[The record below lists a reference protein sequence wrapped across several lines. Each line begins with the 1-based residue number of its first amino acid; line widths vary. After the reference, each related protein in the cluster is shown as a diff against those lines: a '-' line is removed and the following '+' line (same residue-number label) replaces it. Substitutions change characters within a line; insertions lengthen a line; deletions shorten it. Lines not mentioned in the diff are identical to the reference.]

1 LLPVTN
7 PAKPHAKK
15 TGTWKFTAHC
25 GIFCREVPPVSVTGA
40 ERKLAMRGWGT
51 RAEIVL
57 ALLVGA
63 IPLVVVAAIVTL
75 QLSRNVPAAQQARAD
90 TARDF
95 AAIRAVTAVDEAIQD
110 AERGQRGFLITG
122 RDDYL
127 DPYDRAKERLP
138 KLMRELQAAT
148 AGDTEQQQR
157 VLKLQADITTKM
169 NELASTIAAMRA
181 SGYTT
186 AKTIVE
192 TDLGRVAMQAIST
205 DLAAIGDAENVRLA
219 VRLQSATAADER
231 LTDTFLVG
239 SIVSAMGL
247 LLGAALLVS
256 TVRRATGTERTLKAT
271 MDSVREGVAAFDWR
285 GRLRASNA
293 PFAASLGLSAGDMTV
308 GVPLAADRLA
318 DAALAE
324 RLRELAA
331 SARAGRRPAL
341 SELATPDGRYIE
353 IFHNPSEAGGYV
365 VTLLDVT
372 ERHRTEAA
380 LRQAQTL
387 ETVGRMTGGVAHDFN
402 NLLTVI
408 IGGLGLLRGM
418 VGRDERAH
426 RRIDTM
432 TTAAERA
439 SRLIRQL
446 LAFARRQPLRPQ
458 TVNLAP
464 VVQETL
470 PLLRRA
476 VGEFVTVECA
486 VGAGLWNTT
495 IDPAEFQA
503 AVLNLAINS
512 RDAMPDGGKLTIELA
527 NATLDEAYAS
537 QHADVAP
544 GQYVLFAITDT
555 GSGMDAATMAQA
567 LDPFFTTKPPGE
579 GTGLGLPQVY
589 GLVKQLGGHLKIYSE
604 PGQGTTVK
612 VYIPRSLAQ
621 ETVLSRTASRIAVTG
636 REIVL
641 LVDDDDIVR
650 ATVGEML
657 EDLGYTV
664 IEAAGGEEALAVL
677 QRGDK
682 IDLLFTD
689 VVMPGPLSG
698 RKLADEAKKFDPTL
712 RVLFT
717 SGYTEN
723 AIVHHGQ
730 LDTGVDLLSKPY
742 TREELGAKMRR
753 VLDGKRDAPPAAAGA

>member
-1 LLPVTN
+1 
-7 PAKPHAKK
+7 
-15 TGTWKFTAHC
+15 
-25 GIFCREVPPVSVTGA
+25 
-40 ERKLAMRGWGT
+40 MRGWST
-51 RAEIVL
+51 KAEIIL

-63 IPLVVVAAIVTL
+63 VPLVIVAAVVAL
-75 QLSRNVPAAQQARAD
+75 QLARNLPEAQQARAD
-90 TARDF
+90 TLRDF
-95 AAIRAVTAVDEAIQD
+95 ATIRAVTKVDEAIQG

-127 DPYDRAKERLP
+127 APYDRGKQRLP
-138 KLMRELQAAT
+138 KLMQDLQAAT

-157 VLKLQADITTKM
+157 VLRLQAKITTKM
-169 NELASTIAAMRA
+169 IELASTIAAMRA
-181 SGYTT
+181 SGYAA

-192 TDLGRVAMQAIST
+192 TDLGRVAMEAISS
-205 DLAAIGDAENVRLA
+205 DLAAIGDAENARLDA
-219 VRLQSATAADER
+219 RLQSATAADDR
-231 LTDTFLVG
+231 LTNTFLVG
-239 SIVSAMGL
+239 SIVSATGL
-247 LLGAALLVS
+247 LVGAALLVS
-256 TVRRATGTERTLKAT
+256 TVRRATRSERTLKAT
-271 MDSVREGVAAFDWR
+271 MDSVREGVAAFDRR

-293 PFAASLGLSAGDMTV
+293 PFAAAAGLSGGANVGAPLPASRLGD
-308 GVPLAADRLA
+308 AE
-318 DAALAE
+318 LAE
-324 RLRELAA
+324 RLRALAA
-331 SARAGRRPAL
+331 SARAERRPAL
-341 SELATPDGRYIE
+341 SEYATPDGRHIE
-353 IFHNPSEAGGYV
+353 IFHNPAEDGGYV

-380 LRQAQTL
+380 LRQAQAL

-408 IGGLGLLRGM
+408 IGGLGLLRNA

-426 RRIDTM
+426 QRVDM
-432 TTAAERA
+432 MMTAADRA

-464 VVQETL
+464 VIQEAL

-476 VGEFVTVECA
+476 VGEVVTVECA

-495 IDPAEFQA
+495 VDPAEFQA

-537 QHADVAP
+537 QHAEVHA

-555 GSGMDAATMAQA
+555 GSGMDSATMAQA

-612 VYIPRSLAQ
+612 VYLPRSLAQ
-621 ETVLSRTASRIAVTG
+621 ETILSRPSPRMTVTG
-636 REIVL
+636 RETVL
-641 LVDDDDIVR
+641 LVDDDDLVR
-650 ATVGEML
+650 TTVGEML
-657 EDLGYTV
+657 EELGYAV
-664 IEAAGGEEALAVL
+664 VEAQGGEQALALL

-712 RVLFT
+712 RLLFT

-730 LDTGVDLLSKPY
+730 LDPGVELLSKPY
-742 TREELGAKMRR
+742 TREELGARLRR
-753 VLDGKRDAPPAAAGA
+753 VLDGKPEAPPASAAGA

>member
-1 LLPVTN
+1 
-7 PAKPHAKK
+7 
-15 TGTWKFTAHC
+15 
-25 GIFCREVPPVSVTGA
+25 
-40 ERKLAMRGWGT
+40 MRGWST
-51 RAEIVL
+51 RAEIVF

-63 IPLVVVAAIVTL
+63 VPLIVVVAVVTL
-75 QLSRNVPAAQQARAD
+75 QLARNVPEAQQARVE
-90 TARDF
+90 TLHDF
-95 AAIRAVTAVDEAIQD
+95 AAIRAVTAVDEAVQD

-127 DPYDRAKERLP
+127 GPYDQAKARLP

-148 AGDTEQQQR
+148 AGDTGQQQR
-157 VLKLQADITTKM
+157 VLKLQADITTKL

-181 SGYTT
+181 QGYAA

-192 TDLGRVAMQAIST
+192 TDLGRVAMEAVSA
-205 DLAAIGDAENVRLA
+205 DLAAIGDAENARLDA
-219 VRLQSATAADER
+219 RLKSAAAADER
-231 LTDTFLVG
+231 LTTTFLVG
-239 SIVSAMGL
+239 SIVSAIGL

-256 TVRRATGTERTLKAT
+256 TVRRATLSERTLKAT
-271 MDSVREGVAAFDWR
+271 LDSVREGVAAFDSR

-293 PFAASLGLSAGDMTV
+293 PFATTAGLSGGAQVGASLPD
-308 GVPLAADRLA
+308 DRLV
-318 DAALAE
+318 DAGLAE
-324 RLRELAA
+324 RLRALAA
-331 SARAGRRPAL
+331 SARAERRSAL
-341 SELATPDGRYIE
+341 SEYATPDGRHIE
-353 IFHNPSEAGGYV
+353 IFHNPSEGGGYV

-372 ERHRTEAA
+372 ERHQTEAA

-418 VGRDERAH
+418 AGSDERA
-426 RRIDTM
+426 RQRIDM
-432 TTAAERA
+432 MSTAAERA

-446 LAFARRQPLRPQ
+446 LAFARRQPLHPQ
-458 TVNLAP
+458 TVNLVP
-464 VVQETL
+464 VIQETL
-470 PLLRRA
+470 PLLHRA
-476 VGEFVTVECA
+476 VGEFVTVECS
-486 VGAGLWNTT
+486 VGAGLWNTKV
-495 IDPAEFQA
+495 DPAEFQA
-503 AVLNLAINS
+503 AVINLAINS
-512 RDAMPDGGKLTIELA
+512 RDAMPGGGKLTIELA

-537 QHADVAP
+537 QQGDVTP

-555 GSGMDAATMAQA
+555 GTGMDTATASLA

-612 VYIPRSLAQ
+612 VYLPRSLAP
-621 ETVLSRTASRIAVTG
+621 ETAAARPAPRVPVSG
-636 REIVL
+636 RETVL

-650 ATVGEML
+650 ATIGEML

-664 IEAAGGEEALAVL
+664 VEAPSGEQALALL
-677 QRGDK
+677 QHGK

-689 VVMPGPLSG
+689 VVMPGALSG
-698 RKLADEAKKFDPTL
+698 PKLAEEAKKLDPAL

-730 LDTGVDLLSKPY
+730 LDPGIELLSKPF
-742 TREELGAKMRR
+742 TREELGTKLRR
-753 VLDGKRDAPPAAAGA
+753 VLDGKPGAPRAP

>member
-1 LLPVTN
+1 
-7 PAKPHAKK
+7 
-15 TGTWKFTAHC
+15 
-25 GIFCREVPPVSVTGA
+25 
-40 ERKLAMRGWGT
+40 MRGWST
-51 RAEIVL
+51 RAEIMF

-63 IPLVVVAAIVTL
+63 VPLVIVVAIVAL
-75 QLSRNVPAAQQARAD
+75 QLARNVPEARQARDA
-90 TARDF
+90 TLRDF
-95 AAIRAVTAVDEAIQD
+95 QAIRAVTAVDEAVQD

-127 DPYDRAKERLP
+127 DPYERAKERLP
-138 KLMRELQAAT
+138 ELMGELQGVT
-148 AGDTEQQQR
+148 AGNAEQQQR

-181 SGYTT
+181 SGYAA
-186 AKTIVE
+186 AKAIVE
-192 TDLGRVAMQAIST
+192 TDLGRSAMEAISA
-205 DLAAIGDAENVRLA
+205 DLAAIGDAENTRLTA
-219 VRLQSATAADER
+219 RLQRAASADDR
-231 LTDTFLVG
+231 LTNTFMFG
-239 SIVSAMGL
+239 SIVSMLGL
-247 LLGAALLVS
+247 LVGAALLVS
-256 TVRRATGTERTLKAT
+256 TVRRATLSERALKGT
-271 MDSVREGVAAFDWR
+271 MDSVREGVAAFDRR
-285 GRLRASNA
+285 GRLRAANA
-293 PFAASLGLSAGDMTV
+293 PFAASVRLSAGDMAV
-308 GVPLAADRLA
+308 GAPLPADRLE

-331 SARAGRRPAL
+331 SSRATGRAAL
-341 SELATPDGRYIE
+341 SEFATPDGKHVE
-353 IFHNPSEAGGYV
+353 IFHNPTDDRGYV

-418 VGRDERAH
+418 VGYNERAH
-426 RRIDTM
+426 RRIDMM

-458 TVNLAP
+458 TVDLAP
-464 VVQETL
+464 VIQETL

-476 VGEFVTVECA
+476 VGEFITVECA

-495 IDPAEFQA
+495 VDPAEFQA

-537 QHADVAP
+537 RHAEVNP

-555 GSGMDAATMAQA
+555 GMGMDAATMAQA
-567 LDPFFTTKPPGE
+567 LDPFFTTKPAGE

-604 PGQGTTVK
+604 PGEGTTVK
-612 VYIPRSLAQ
+612 VYLPRSLAQ
-621 ETVLSRTASRIAVTG
+621 ETLPSRPAPRMTMTG
-636 REIVL
+636 RETVL

-657 EDLGYTV
+657 EELGYTV
-664 IEAAGGEEALAVL
+664 VDAAGGEEALALL
-677 QRGDK
+677 QRGDT

-689 VVMPGPLSG
+689 VVMPGPLNG
-698 RKLADEAKKFDPTL
+698 RKLADAAKKIDPDL

-730 LDTGVDLLSKPY
+730 LDPGVELLSKPY
-742 TREELGAKMRR
+742 TREELGAKLRR
-753 VLDGKRDAPPAAAGA
+753 VLDARPGAPPATAAGA

>member
-1 LLPVTN
+1 
-7 PAKPHAKK
+7 
-15 TGTWKFTAHC
+15 
-25 GIFCREVPPVSVTGA
+25 
-40 ERKLAMRGWGT
+40 MRGWRT

-63 IPLVVVAAIVTL
+63 VPLVIVAGVVAI
-75 QLSRNVPAAQQARAD
+75 QLSRNVPAAQQARAQ
-90 TARDF
+90 TLRDF
-95 AAIRAVTAVDEAIQD
+95 TAIRAVEAVDGAVQD

-127 DPYDRAKERLP
+127 DPYERAKERLP
-138 KLMRELQAAT
+138 KLMQELQAAT
-148 AGDTEQQQR
+148 TGDTEQQQR

-181 SGYTT
+181 SGYPA

-192 TDLGRVAMQAIST
+192 TDLGRVAMESIRT
-205 DLAAIGDAENVRLA
+205 ELAQIGDAENARLGA
-219 VRLQSATAADER
+219 RLEGAAAADAR

-239 SIVSAMGL
+239 SVVSAIGL

-256 TVRRATGTERTLKAT
+256 TVRRATGSERTLKAT
-271 MDSVREGVAAFDWR
+271 MDSVREGVAAFDRR

-293 PFAASLGLSAGDMTV
+293 PFAASAGLSGGDMRV
-308 GVPLAADRLA
+308 GAPLAADRLA
-318 DAALAE
+318 DMHLAE
-324 RLRELAA
+324 RLREVAA
-331 SARAGRRPAL
+331 SSRAGGGPVL
-341 SELATPDGRYIE
+341 SEFATPDGKYLE
-353 IFHNPSEAGGYV
+353 IFHNPAGDGGYV

-418 VGRDERAH
+418 IGRDDRAQQ
-426 RRIDTM
+426 RIDM
-432 TTAAERA
+432 MESAAERA

-446 LAFARRQPLRPQ
+446 LAFARRQPLRPE

-476 VGEFVTVECA
+476 VGDFVTVECS

-495 IDPAEFQA
+495 VDPAEFQA

-537 QHADVAP
+537 QHAEVHP

-555 GSGMDAATMAQA
+555 GTGMDAVTMARA
-567 LDPFFTTKPPGE
+567 LDPFFTTKPAGE

-604 PGQGTTVK
+604 PGQGTSVK
-612 VYIPRSLAQ
+612 VYLPRSLAQ
-621 ETVLSRTASRIAVTG
+621 ETTPSRPASRVTVTG
-636 REIVL
+636 RETVL

-664 IEAAGGEEALAVL
+664 VEAPGGVEALALL

-689 VVMPGPLSG
+689 VVMPGGVSG
-698 RKLADEAKKFDPTL
+698 RQLADAAKKIDPAL
-712 RVLFT
+712 KVLFT

-723 AIVHHGQ
+723 AIVHQGQ
-730 LDTGVDLLSKPY
+730 LDPGVELLSKPY
-742 TREELGAKMRR
+742 AREELGAKLRR
-753 VLDGKRDAPPAAAGA
+753 VLDGKPDGPVVTAAES

>member
-1 LLPVTN
+1 
-7 PAKPHAKK
+7 
-15 TGTWKFTAHC
+15 
-25 GIFCREVPPVSVTGA
+25 
-40 ERKLAMRGWGT
+40 MRGWST
-51 RAEIVL
+51 RAEIIL

-63 IPLVVVAAIVTL
+63 IPLVAVAAVVAL
-75 QLSRNVPAAQQARAD
+75 QFARNLPEAQQARAD
-90 TARDF
+90 TLRNF
-95 AAIRAVTAVDEAIQD
+95 AAIRAVTQIDEAVQD

-122 RDDYL
+122 REDYL
-127 DPYDRAKERLP
+127 DPYNRAKERLP
-138 KLMRELQAAT
+138 GLMRELQSAT
-148 AGDTEQQQR
+148 AGDTAQQQR
-157 VLKLQADITTKM
+157 ILKLQADITTKM
-169 NELASTIAAMRA
+169 DELTATIAAMRA
-181 SGYTT
+181 QGYSA

-192 TDLGRVAMQAIST
+192 TDLGRLAMQAISA
-205 DLAAIGDAENVRLA
+205 DLMTIGDAENARLDT
-219 VRLQSATAADER
+219 RLQSGAVADRR
-231 LTDTFLVG
+231 LMNTFLVG
-239 SIVSAMGL
+239 SIVSAIGL
-247 LLGAALLVS
+247 LVGAVLLVG
-256 TVRRATGTERTLKAT
+256 TVRRATRSERMLKAT
-271 MDSVREGVAAFDWR
+271 MDSVREGVAAFDRR

-293 PFAASLGLSAGDMTV
+293 PFAAAAGLAGGV
-308 GVPLAADRLA
+308 GVGAPLPAQRPANTE
-318 DAALAE
+318 LAE
-324 RLRELAA
+324 RLRALAA
-331 SARAGRRPAL
+331 AARTERRPAL
-341 SELATPDGRYIE
+341 SEYATPDGRFIE
-353 IFHNPSEAGGYV
+353 IFHNPAEDGGYV

-372 ERHRTEAA
+372 ERHRSEAA

-418 VGRDERAH
+418 AGHDERAH
-426 RRIDTM
+426 QRIETM

-446 LAFARRQPLRPQ
+446 LAFARRQPLRPE

-495 IDPAEFQA
+495 VDPAEFQA

-527 NATLDEAYAS
+527 NATLDAAYAS
-537 QHADVAP
+537 QHAEVNP

-555 GSGMDAATMAQA
+555 GTGMDAPTMAQA

-604 PGQGTTVK
+604 LGQGTTVK
-612 VYIPRSLAQ
+612 LYLPRSLAQ
-621 ETVLSRTASRIAVTG
+621 ESASSRPPTRMTVTG
-636 REIVL
+636 RETVL

-657 EDLGYTV
+657 EELGYKV
-664 IEAAGGEEALAVL
+664 IQAPGAEEALALL
-677 QRGDK
+677 QRGEK

-689 VVMPGPLSG
+689 VVMPGALSG
-698 RKLADEAKKFDPTL
+698 RRLADEAKRIDPAL

-723 AIVHHGQ
+723 AIVHRGQ
-730 LDTGVDLLSKPY
+730 LDPGVELLSKPY
-742 TREELGAKMRR
+742 TREELGAKLRR
-753 VLDGKRDAPPAAAGA
+753 VLDGKPDVPPTPAGGSC

>member
-1 LLPVTN
+1 M
-7 PAKPHAKK
+7 KH
-15 TGTWKFTAHC
+15 
-25 GIFCREVPPVSVTGA
+25 
-40 ERKLAMRGWGT
+40 WGT

-63 IPLVVVAAIVTL
+63 IPLAIVVAIVAL
-75 QLSRNVPAAQQARAD
+75 QLARNVPEAQQARDA
-90 TARDF
+90 TLRDF
-95 AAIRAVTAVDEAIQD
+95 QAIRAVTAVDEAIQD

-138 KLMRELQAAT
+138 GLMGELQAAV
-148 AGDTEQQQR
+148 AGDADQQQR
-157 VLKLQADITTKM
+157 VLRLQADVTTKM

-181 SGYTT
+181 SGYSV

-192 TDLGRVAMQAIST
+192 TDLGRLAMQAISA
-205 DLAAIGDAENVRLA
+205 DLKAIGDAENARLTG
-219 VRLQSATAADER
+219 RLQSAASADER
-231 LTDTFLVG
+231 LTSTFMLG
-239 SIVSAMGL
+239 SIVSMIGL

-256 TVRRATGTERTLKAT
+256 TVRRATGSERTLKAT
-271 MDSVREGVAAFDWR
+271 MDSVREGVAAFDAR

-293 PFAASLGLSAGDMTV
+293 SFAASVRLSSADLVV
-308 GVPLAADRLA
+308 GAPLPAERLA

-324 RLRELAA
+324 RLRDLAA
-331 SARAGRRPAL
+331 SSRASGRPAL
-341 SELATPDGRYIE
+341 GEFATPDGKHVE
-353 IFHNPSEAGGYV
+353 IFHNPTEHGGHV

-426 RRIDTM
+426 RRIDM
-432 TTAAERA
+432 MNTAADRA

-446 LAFARRQPLRPQ
+446 LAFARRQPLRPE

-464 VVQETL
+464 VIHETL

-476 VGEFVTVECA
+476 VGEFITVECA

-495 IDPAEFQA
+495 VDPAEFQA

-537 QHADVAP
+537 RHAEINP

-555 GSGMDAATMAQA
+555 GTGMDAATMAQA
-567 LDPFFTTKPPGE
+567 LDPFFTTKPAGE

-604 PGQGTTVK
+604 PGEGTTVK
-612 VYIPRSLAQ
+612 AYLPRSLAQ
-621 ETVLSRTASRIAVTG
+621 ETAAPRAASRITMTG
-636 REIVL
+636 RETVL

-657 EDLGYTV
+657 EELGYTV
-664 IEAAGGEEALAVL
+664 VEASDGEKALVVL

-689 VVMPGPLSG
+689 VVMPGPLNG
-698 RKLADEAKKFDPTL
+698 RRLADAARKIDPRL

-730 LDTGVDLLSKPY
+730 LDPGVELLSKPY
-742 TREELGAKMRR
+742 TREELGAKLRR
-753 VLDGKRDAPPAAAGA
+753 VLDAKPDAPPATAAGA